1 VGDYGKIDN
10 ETGELDVEGNI
21 YDKTFQTSLE
31 KQNLKIDLSDPSCQP
46 QKGGFDDNMIMSSSG
61 VKQGDFSAK
70 PEV

>member
-10 ETGELDVEGNI
+10 ETGGLDVEGNI
-21 YDKTFQTSLE
+21 YDKAFQTSLE
-31 KQNLKIDLSDPSCQP
+31 KQNLKIDLSDSSCQP
-46 QKGGFDDNMIMSSSG
+46 QKGELDDNMIMSSSG